1 MTDESPKYSRTER
14 EGKLP
19 FSTKFYQ
26 GLGAIPDTLKNFAFN
41 TFVLLFYN
49 QILGLNA
56 FMVSIALM
64 IAMVFD
70 AVSDPLVGA
79 FSDNLRTRWGR
90 RHPLMLIA
98 VLPLGLCF
106 TAVFIPPDGLS
117 ESMLFVWLTV
127 FTVLTRGFMTLYFV
141 PWAAIAAELSDDYNE
156 RTQVMLFRFV
166 VGWFVGVL
174 APLAVYTWAMPN
186 TEAYPSG
193 QLNPAGYPVMAIC
206 LGVALTCGA
215 LVTTLMTLREA
226 PYLRQHAV
234 LPPNFTFK
242 SALLDMLRALKN
254 RQFLLIFGV
263 TFFYSAIAGTTANIG
278 IYMQTYFWGLTSDDL
293 RWYSLAAL
301 GAIVAFGLTS
311 RMQSRFDKKHILIT
325 CSIIAMIDGIVI
337 INLRFFDILPD
348 NGSTLLLGILVANSI
363 FSSVVGVIAGIIGA
377 SIVADILDDHEL
389 RTGYRQ
395 EAMFNAALS
404 FSGKAVTGVGIL
416 LGGLI
421 ITLIEMPTGVAP
433 ADVPEDVIFRLGLV
447 VGILIPLFNII
458 TIALLQRYKL
468 TREVV
473 YKIQSDLAD
482 RRAAA
487 HL

>member
-1 MTDESPKYSRTER
+1 MTDESPEYSRTER
-14 EGKLP
+14 QGKLP

-56 FMVSIALM
+56 FFVSIALM

-106 TAVFIPPDGLS
+106 TAVFIPPVGLS
-117 ESMLFVWLTV
+117 EMMLFVWLTV
-127 FTVLTRGFMTLYFV
+127 FTVLTRGCMTLYFV

-156 RTQVMLFRFV
+156 RTQVMLFRFA

-206 LGVALTCGA
+206 IGIALTCGA
-215 LVTTLMTLREA
+215 LATTLLTLREV
-226 PYLRQHAV
+226 PYLRQHV
-234 LPPNFTFK
+234 VVPPNFTFM
-242 SALLDMLRALKN
+242 SALQDMLRALKN
-254 RQFLLIFGV
+254 RQFALVFTIVFIS
-263 TFFYSAIAGTTANIG
+263 SAIGGTIGNIG
-278 IYMQTYFWGLTSDDL
+278 IYMQTYFWGLTADDL
-293 RWYSLAAL
+293 RWFSLAAV
-301 GAIVAFGLTS
+301 GAIVAFGVTAGL
-311 RMQSRFDKKHILIT
+311 QSRFDKKHILIT
-325 CSIIAMIDGIVI
+325 CSIIGLVDGIVI

-348 NGSTLLLGILVANSI
+348 NGSTLLLGILVANTI
-363 FSSVVGVIAGIIGA
+363 FSSVVGVVSGIIGA
-377 SIVADILDDHEL
+377 SIVADVLDDHEL

-447 VGILIPLFNII
+447 VGILIPLLHII
-458 TIALLQRYKL
+458 PIALIRRYKL
-468 TREVV
+468 TRDVV
-473 YKIQSDLAD
+473 AKIQSELTD
-482 RRAAA
+482 RRTAA
-487 HL
+487 